1 MEPLSVLIERWLDWD
16 QDPRTREEI
25 ITLRNERDVPELE
38 KRLRH
43 RMNAYSSFRIFS
55 WKRLIVAWLGI
66 RFGTAGL
73 RGRMLA
79 GFSHINCLTVIQ
91 ASQGLCKF
99 LKSSQQGST
108 PLSVVIGRDARY
120 NSELFALLAANV
132 FSEEGVKVW
141 CFDNPIP
148 TPVIPYTV
156 LLKEANAGIMITAS
170 HNPAQDNGYKIYCS
184 RGTQINSP
192 IDVRI
197 ADFIAQNLE
206 PWPKVW
212 QYNKDDLCLE
222 NSISQGLQQ
231 TYLDRVCSFVVSTVD
246 KWIVPTPFVYTPLH
260 GVGYLMMSK
269 LCLALNIPGITVVSE
284 QRDPDPDFPTV
295 RFPNPEE
302 AGALDLAIRTADISA
317 IDIVIANDPDAD
329 RFALAQKVNGIW
341 FKFTGDQV
349 GTLLA
354 SHILDAW
361 KKELPQKPMAM
372 LSTAVSSTM
381 LSKMATKEGFLFR
394 ETLTGFKWLANV
406 ARQLEMEGYDV
417 PFAFEEALGYMF
429 CNVCYDKDGLTA
441 AMTFL
446 AAQAKWRTEGLTP
459 FTKLQRLYE
468 QYGFH
473 ETLNTYFVSP
483 DSITTIKL
491 FEHIRS
497 IPEEKRWS
505 IGSLPVMR
513 WRDVTNGF
521 DTDISEPSSRL
532 PIDPTSQMLTVWSE
546 RGIRFTLRAS
556 GTEPKVK
563 IYIESCCPL
572 REDAVDAVGVT
583 LLTVLEHWILPFA
596 PLMTYAVTATT
607 SSGYV
612 LDLPRP

>member
-43 RMNAYSSFRIFS
+43 R
-55 WKRLIVAWLGI
+55 I

-99 LKSSQQGST
+99 LKSSEQGST

-132 FSEEGVKVW
+132 FSVEGVKVW

-170 HNPAQDNGYKIYCS
+170 HNPAQDNGYKI
-184 RGTQINSP
+184 GTQINSP
-192 IDVRI
+192 IDMRI
-197 ADFIAQNLE
+197 AEFIAQNLE

-222 NSISQGLQQ
+222 NSISRGLQQ
-231 TYLDRVCSFVVSTVD
+231 TYVDRVCSFVVSTVD

-329 RFALAQKVNGIW
+329 RFALAQKVNGNW

-349 GTLLA
+349 GALLA

-361 KKELPQKPMAM
+361 KKELPQKPIAM

-429 CNVCYDKDGLTA
+429 CKVCYDKDGLTA

-497 IPEEKRWS
+497 IPEEKRCS

-572 REDAVDAVGVT
+572 REDAVDAVVVT